1 MGATMSKSLRPIV
14 NLVSAALS
22 HCPGGDRGMKIAN
35 NNIKSMGFT
44 LHDRGGILWWERPHP
59 TMPSLRFVVNA
70 VHPTECMI
78 LYGSADG
85 EDNGIP
91 ADCLF
96 AGECSE
102 DKIRVM
108 SDEMVAMSNDA
119 VRLMLL
125 AFVGMV

>member
-1 MGATMSKSLRPIV
+1 MSKSLRPTLD
-14 NLVSAALS
+14 LVSAALR
-22 HCPGGDRGMKIAN
+22 HRPGGDSGMKIAN
-35 NNIKSMGFT
+35 SIKSMGFT
-44 LHDRGGILWWERPHP
+44 LYDRGGILWWERPHP

-70 VHPTECMI
+70 VHPTECMM

-119 VRLMLL
+119 VRLMLI

>member
-1 MGATMSKSLRPIV
+1 MSKSLRPTLD
-14 NLVSAALS
+14 LVSAALR
-22 HCPGGDRGMKIAN
+22 HRPGGDSGMKIAN
-35 NNIKSMGFT
+35 SIKSMGFT
-44 LHDRGGILWWERPHP
+44 LYDRGGILWWERPHP

-70 VHPTECMI
+70 VHPTECMM

-96 AGECSE
+96 VGECSE

-119 VRLMLL
+119 VRLMLI